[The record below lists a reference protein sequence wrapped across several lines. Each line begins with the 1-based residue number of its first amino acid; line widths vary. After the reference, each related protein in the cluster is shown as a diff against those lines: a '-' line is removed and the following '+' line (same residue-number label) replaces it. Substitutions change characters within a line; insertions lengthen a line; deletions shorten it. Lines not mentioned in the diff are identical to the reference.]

1 MVLILGDFSMHIR
14 CPSMSGFTAD
24 FINWFESFNLEQS
37 VKHPAHDKGHVLD
50 LVLSYGV
57 SLNNTELLDSD
68 VSDYKAVVFHT
79 LLLPPALRPSTC
91 IHSQSFNS
99 ESARR
104 YLVWI
109 FHVGVGGYMMHE
121 LLSSGDT
128 FSADIPHAVSD
139 DKRVCSQ
146 TSSAYLGRWQ
156 NPSTWLT
163 LQCTSLFLYSDH
175 PNRSPSPPH
184 SPGGCRAVESS
195 RAFCP
200 TFCQRVFTCTKS
212 TDRSWDLRSYCL
224 NSAVLKAHQARI
236 FNYTLC
242 VGHTLDQLN
251 CQTCRDGDLNSPW
264 QLI

>member
-104 YLVWI
+104 YLV
-109 FHVGVGGYMMHE
+109 
-121 LLSSGDT
+121 
-128 FSADIPHAVSD
+128 
-139 DKRVCSQ
+139 
-146 TSSAYLGRWQ
+146 
-156 NPSTWLT
+156 
-163 LQCTSLFLYSDH
+163 
-175 PNRSPSPPH
+175 
-184 SPGGCRAVESS
+184 
-195 RAFCP
+195 
-200 TFCQRVFTCTKS
+200 
-212 TDRSWDLRSYCL
+212 
-224 NSAVLKAHQARI
+224 
-236 FNYTLC
+236 
-242 VGHTLDQLN
+242 
-251 CQTCRDGDLNSPW
+251 
-264 QLI
+264 